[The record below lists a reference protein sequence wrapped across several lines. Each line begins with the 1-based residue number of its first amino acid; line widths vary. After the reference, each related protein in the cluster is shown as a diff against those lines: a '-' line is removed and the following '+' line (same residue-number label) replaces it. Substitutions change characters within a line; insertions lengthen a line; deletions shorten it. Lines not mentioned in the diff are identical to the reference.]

1 MSFLQ
6 PRPSSVLQL
15 ERLAKLNWSF
25 YAAAAHIKL
34 LLKLKLLSFFVIKQQ
49 LTKLGT
55 SQVAWTG
62 TRLPRPVS
70 VTLANVQVL
79 KEPGRHFTTSEGAV
93 VLNTRRLGSL
103 CTHGS
108 AQLWTI
114 KTAGEDPESGVTRLP
129 SRRRPQRRLRRRRI
143 TKHPLV
149 ILILNR
155 LKAKQ
160 SQTRCRL
167 FPPR

>member
-1 MSFLQ
+1 ML
-6 PRPSSVLQL
+6 LQL
-15 ERLAKLNWSF
+15 TLN
-25 YAAAAHIKL
+25 I

-114 KTAGEDPESGVTRLP
+114 KTAGEDPESPGCLPGGGHRGV
-129 SRRRPQRRLRRRRI
+129 S
-143 TKHPLV
+143 
-149 ILILNR
+149 
-155 LKAKQ
+155 AGAG
-160 SQTRCRL
+160 
-167 FPPR
+167 